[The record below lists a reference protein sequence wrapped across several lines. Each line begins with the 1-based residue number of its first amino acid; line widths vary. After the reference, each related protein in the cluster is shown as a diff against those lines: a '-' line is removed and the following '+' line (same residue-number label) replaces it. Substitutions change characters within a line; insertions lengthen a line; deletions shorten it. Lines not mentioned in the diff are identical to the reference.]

1 MIMPFTLE
9 NQLLH
14 KGFSPVGMQL
24 IKTDSQLQGHST
36 DPREFDL

>member
-1 MIMPFTLE
+1 MIISLTLE

-14 KGFSPVGMQL
+14 KGFSPIGMQL

-36 DPREFDL
+36 DPREFGL